1 MKFGKT
7 RQKVKQMKIYLAS
20 FFEEHNWGSGILVSI
35 ARGQKPRVVLVDKI
49 YEGFCPSEKIS
60 RKYYA
65 DKQDGIESAGE
76 DFQTVYSQEL
86 DKFFSQAEIDA
97 KNENKSLIE
106 LLDLKEGE
114 TFLSWE
120 RSGRSNYRNVL
131 AKQLKK
137 IGCEV
142 YLEGVQI

>member
-1 MKFGKT
+1 MK
-7 RQKVKQMKIYLAS
+7 VYLAS
-20 FFEEHNWGSGILVSI
+20 FFEEHNWGKGRAISI
-35 ARGQKPRVVLVDKI
+35 ARGQKPRVVLVNLI
-49 YEGFCPSEKIS
+49 YEGFCPTEKIS

-76 DFQTVYSQEL
+76 DFQQAYSQEL
-86 DKFFSQAEIDA
+86 EEFFRQAEFDA
-97 KNENKSLIE
+97 TKANKSVIE
-106 LLDLKEGE
+106 LLALEEGD

-120 RSGRSNYRNVL
+120 RAGRSNYRNVL
-131 AKQLKK
+131 AEQLKN

>member
-1 MKFGKT
+1 M
-7 RQKVKQMKIYLAS
+7 VY
-20 FFEEHNWGSGILVSI
+20 
-35 ARGQKPRVVLVDKI
+35 
-49 YEGFCPSEKIS
+49 SET
-60 RKYYA
+60 
-65 DKQDGIESAGE
+65 AGE
-76 DFQTVYSQEL
+76 DFQKAYSEEL
-86 DKFFSQAEIDA
+86 EKFFNQAEVDA
-97 KNENKSLIE
+97 KIQNKSLIE

-131 AKQLKK
+131 ADQLKK

>member
-1 MKFGKT
+1 MKT
-7 RQKVKQMKIYLAS
+7 NWKVNKMKIHLAS
-20 FFEEHNWGSGILVSI
+20 FFEEHNWGSGRVISI
-35 ARGQKPRVVLVDKI
+35 ARGQKPRVVLVNLI

-65 DKQDGIESAGE
+65 DKQEGNVETAGE
-76 DFQTVYSQEL
+76 DFQKAYTQEIEEY
-86 DKFFSQAEIDA
+86 FRQASFDA
-97 KNENKSLIE
+97 TKANKSLIE
-106 LLDLKEGE
+106 ILYLKEGD

-120 RSGRSNYRNVL
+120 RAGRSNYRNVL
-131 AKQLKK
+131 AEQLKK

>member
-1 MKFGKT
+1 
-7 RQKVKQMKIYLAS
+7 MKIYLAS
-20 FFEEHNWGSGILVSI
+20 FFEEHNWGSGRLISI
-35 ARGQKPRVVLVDKI
+35 ARGQKPRVVLVNLI

-76 DFQTVYSQEL
+76 DFQTAYSEEI
-86 DKFFSQAEIDA
+86 KEYFRQAEIDA
-97 KNENKSLIE
+97 NKQNKALVE
-106 LLDLKEGE
+106 LLDLKEGD

-131 AKQLKK
+131 ADQLKK
-137 IGCEV
+137 IGCDV
-142 YLEGVQI
+142 YLEGGQI